1 MKLKPLQDWVV
12 IQSIEPEERTAAG
25 IIIPDSA
32 KDKPT
37 EGIVI
42 AIGPGKYKTEKG
54 KEKEKKFIPTV
65 LKPGQRIIYGKYS
78 ARDIELNG
86 ETITLVMEEEVLGT
100 VEEVRLAEKHSFAV
114 AVNQEKPVAL
124 KKETNVM
131 TVAASP
137 QKKKNETHPL
147 KKAPLIKSTKKT
159 AAASKSIAIEEK
171 KRAGV
176 VKKTEKD
183 K

>member
-42 AIGPGKYKTEKG
+42 AVGPGKFKTEKG

-86 ETITLVMEEEVLGT
+86 EMITLVMEEEVLGT
-100 VEEVRLAEKHSFAV
+100 VEEVRLAEKHPFAV
-114 AVNQEKPVAL
+114 AINQEKPVAL

-137 QKKKNETHPL
+137 QKKNETPPL
-147 KKAPLIKSTKKT
+147 KKAPLIKTAKNT
-159 AAASKSIAIEEK
+159 AAASKSTAIEEK

-176 VKKTEKD
+176 VKKTDKD